1 MAGVSEVDREG
12 AERQDLSDAKQSPAV
27 VREHDD
33 ESSGPPASSSRNH
46 VGEISGLI
54 LGDGDG
60 ETNFLV
66 SQKCLPLSLGGKS
79 CHAEW

>member
-54 LGDGDG
+54 FGD
-60 ETNFLV
+60 EANFLV
-66 SQKCLPLSLGGKS
+66 SQKCLPLSLGGKP

>member
-46 VGEISGLI
+46 VGEISGL
-54 LGDGDG
+54 
-60 ETNFLV
+60 NFRR
-66 SQKCLPLSLGGKS
+66 
-79 CHAEW
+79 